1 MRKISSNP
9 LLKVAAQTGHQVTL
23 VEVNA
28 DLLKKAEGSIA
39 NNVSRVAK
47 KLYKDK
53 PEQIEKFIADTRA
66 NIKGSTDPASAV
78 KDSDLVIEAIVEN
91 LDVKHKLFKSLDEAA
106 PAKTIFASNTSSL
119 SITDIAKPTNRK
131 DRFGGLHFFNP
142 VPVMKLVEVIKTNET
157 SDATYNDL
165 AAFGKAVGKTVVTC
179 KDTPGFIVNRL
190 LVPYLMEAMRLYERG
205 EYFMVLLATSSDLLA
220 TRCR

>member
-1 MRKISSNP
+1 M
-9 LLKVAAQTGHQVTL
+9 
-23 VEVNA
+23 
-28 DLLKKAEGSIA
+28 
-39 NNVSRVAK
+39 SRVAK
-47 KLYKDK
+47 KLFKDK

-66 NIKGSTDPASAV
+66 NIKGSTDPTNAV

-119 SITDIAKPTNRK
+119 SIGDIAQATNRK

-142 VPVMKLVEVIKTNET
+142 VPVMKLVEVIRTSET
-157 SDATYNDL
+157 SDATFNEL
-165 AAFGKAVGKTVVTC
+165 AAFGKAVGKTCVSC

-190 LVPYLMEAMRLYERG
+190 LVPYLMEAMKLYERG
-205 EYFMVLLATSSDLLA
+205 EQMGKSSIKHFSIIIFLQVMLHVGI
-220 TRCR
+220 

>member
-1 MRKISSNP
+1 MRTFSINP

-39 NNVSRVAK
+39 NSVSRVAK

-157 SDATYNDL
+157 SDATYNEL

-190 LVPYLMEAMRLYERG
+190 LVPYLMEAIRLYERG
-205 EYFMVLLATSSDLLA
+205 EYL
-220 TRCR
+220 